1 MYLAAMSTFLCFLS
15 RTTAGGLT
23 GLLNFIRFFM
33 RNGFQYL
40 LPAQAHT
47 HVMLP
52 RLQGGASR

>member
-15 RTTAGGLT
+15 RTTASAVIGFLD
-23 GLLNFIRFFM
+23 FKPFFM
-33 RNGFQYL
+33 SNGFQHL